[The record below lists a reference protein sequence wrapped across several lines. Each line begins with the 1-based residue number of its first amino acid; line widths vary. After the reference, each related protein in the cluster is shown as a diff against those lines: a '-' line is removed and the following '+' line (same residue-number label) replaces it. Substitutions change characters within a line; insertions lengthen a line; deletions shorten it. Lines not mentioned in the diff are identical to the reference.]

1 MSHPLPSASPPP
13 ATGRYL
19 TFGLGTARYG
29 LPLEVVQETIATPPV
44 TRLPG
49 MGHGIKGVFNLRG
62 RVVPVIDLRERLGL
76 IPGASDGNAFIVVL
90 RSPLNHDAL
99 PLGILADEMPRV
111 LAVEEQDVDPA
122 PPLGVPGETALFEG
136 ITRSEG
142 EVVVL
147 LNRDELLAPHHLDT
161 DPGAP
166 KR

>member
-1 MSHPLPSASPPP
+1 MSHPLPSPSPPP
-13 ATGRYL
+13 AAGRYL
-19 TFGLGTARYG
+19 IFGLGTARYG
-29 LPLEVVQETIATPPV
+29 LPLEVVQETIAASPV

-49 MGHGIKGVFNLRG
+49 MSHGIKGVFNLRG

-76 IPGASDGNAFIVVL
+76 IPGASDGNGFIIVL
-90 RSPLNHDAL
+90 RASSDHDGL

-111 LAVEEQDVDPA
+111 LAVEAHDVDAA

-136 ITRSEG
+136 ITRSDG

-147 LNRDELLAPHHLDT
+147 LNRDELLAPHHLDAE
-161 DPGAP
+161 PGAA

>member
-1 MSHPLPSASPPP
+1 
-13 ATGRYL
+13 
-19 TFGLGTARYG
+19 
-29 LPLEVVQETIATPPV
+29 
-44 TRLPG
+44 